1 MATFIQI
8 RLTSQKTE
16 GELYR
21 ALRKLWQQNAKILLW
36 YLFTLLGIVARA
48 FFAAYVG
55 HSCTDIPWGQ
65 VVFSAIVAA
74 VIFPLIYERMAT
86 VGEATPLVLQ
96 LFVTF
101 QAGFFWQ
108 SIFLTLTKQY

>member
-8 RLTSQKTE
+8 RLTSQKVE

-21 ALRKLWQQNAKILLW
+21 ALRKFWQHNAKILFW
-36 YLFTLLGIVARA
+36 YLFTLLGIIARA
-48 FFAAYVG
+48 FFAAYAG
-55 HSCTDIPWGQ
+55 HAFTDIPWDQ
-65 VVFSAIVAA
+65 VVFSVIVAA
-74 VIFPLIYERMAT
+74 VIFPLIYEKVAT
-86 VGEATPLVLQ
+86 IGETTPLMLQ